1 MLGMHKYDG
10 FLIVLVWDAFV
21 LFLCRRGGRILL
33 KVILRTVLEDYM
45 HRYRGYVLLP
55 CSWSQTLLYYCK
67 RLLPVVAQR
76 PSVLPFLSRTH
87 SRILCRIFFFE

>member
-1 MLGMHKYDG
+1 MHEYDG
-10 FLIVLVWDAFV
+10 
-21 LFLCRRGGRILL
+21 LFGSVGCVRSLSFWRVGRILP

-67 RLLPVVAQR
+67 RLLPLVALR

-87 SRILCRIFFFE
+87 SRILCHIFFFE